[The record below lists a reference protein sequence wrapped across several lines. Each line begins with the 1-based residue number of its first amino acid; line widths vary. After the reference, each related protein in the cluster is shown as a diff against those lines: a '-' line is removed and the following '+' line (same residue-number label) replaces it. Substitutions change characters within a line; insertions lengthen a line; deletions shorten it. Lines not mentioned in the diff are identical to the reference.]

1 MRRRGLLLLELL
13 AVSRALSHS
22 SSASGRGL
30 GVRVCNVR
38 EHGARGDNA
47 TEDTAALA
55 SALTACEATGGATVV
70 PPGTYLI
77 RPVRLPSGA
86 HLTLQPGAT
95 LAAWPDRYT
104 WPNSTDKPCDFD
116 HEGSSCCLKSL
127 PCCVP
132 QKETLSLT
140 PLNQGWR
147 WRTSTFLGRS
157 RTSVVE
163 RSRARA
169 AVAARPRAI

>member
-13 AVSRALSHS
+13 AVARALSHS

-132 QKETLSLT
+132 QKESLLWAT
-140 PLNQGWR
+140 NASDITIDGGGKTRQAHSPPAQSFPHTKLM
-147 WRTSTFLGRS
+147 S
-157 RTSVVE
+157 RYGTN
-163 RSRARA
+163 
-169 AVAARPRAI
+169 